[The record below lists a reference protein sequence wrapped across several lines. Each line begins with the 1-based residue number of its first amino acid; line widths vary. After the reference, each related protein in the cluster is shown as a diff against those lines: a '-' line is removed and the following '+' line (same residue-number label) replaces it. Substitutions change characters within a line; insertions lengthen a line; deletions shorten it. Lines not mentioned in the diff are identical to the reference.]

1 MTEQDQDTQHR
12 PGPDGT
18 GQPPDAAGGGEQ
30 PEGEAERTF
39 TQADVDRIIKD
50 RAERIARQKYPDYDD
65 LKAQAE
71 KWAEH
76 EAAQQ
81 SELEK
86 AQTRAEKA
94 EAERAKAIEE
104 ANARLMRA
112 AFMAEAAKVGAVHPE
127 DAFMLADLSEVS
139 ISDDGAV
146 SGAEEAVK
154 ALVEAGRLVLS
165 GKPRAPGLDGGAG
178 GGQRPSGEQVVLSEA
193 ELAQAQKL
201 GVSPEE
207 YAKQKRKSGGNK

>member
-1 MTEQDQDTQHR
+1 MAEQDQDTQHR

-39 TQADVDRIIKD
+39 TQADLDRIIK
-50 RAERIARQKYPDYDD
+50 ERMARERNKYADYAD

-112 AFMAEAAKVGAVHPE
+112 AFMAEAAKVGAAHPE

-146 SGAEEAVK
+146 SGAEEAVT

-178 GGQRPSGEQVVLSEA
+178 SGQRSTGDQVALSEA
-193 ELAQAQKL
+193 ELKQAQKL
-201 GVSPEE
+201 GVTPEE